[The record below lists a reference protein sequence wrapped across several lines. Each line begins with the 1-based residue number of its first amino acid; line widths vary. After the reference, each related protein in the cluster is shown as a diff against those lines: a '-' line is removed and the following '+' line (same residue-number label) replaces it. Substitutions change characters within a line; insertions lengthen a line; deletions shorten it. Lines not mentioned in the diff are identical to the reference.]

1 MQEQVNK
8 IFELWSSN
16 LRLPTIGPT
25 YAFSKD
31 FGSFANDFVT
41 LGKALI
47 ELKSNMDS
55 YWSLISAAYTRA
67 MRNTRSEEH
76 TSELQS
82 RQYLVCRLLLEKKK
96 KKYIK

>member
-1 MQEQVNK
+1 MQILHHETIIASRRILNIVWEILVENDNADNVQELMQEQVNK
-8 IFELWSSN
+8 IFGLWSSN
-16 LRLPTIGPT
+16 LKLPTIGPT

-55 YWSLISAAYTRA
+55 
-67 MRNTRSEEH
+67 
-76 TSELQS
+76 
-82 RQYLVCRLLLEKKK
+82 
-96 KKYIK
+96 